1 MFFFHSVGNNN
12 PNWLIFFQRGRYTTN
27 QYHMI
32 ERKYAIKLGDKTSFQ
47 RALGGGLARQ
57 SLVLATSPS
66 LCSCACSTLRS
77 RSDVGSCCCERFQK
91 NRLELWSNIFQPG
104 YEVDWSYIYIYIYI
118 YNLIYIY
125 IHRLYYIVYHIIYS
139 NVMLYV
145 HMCHP
150 RLGLEMVQACRDH
163 PRTGN
168 GKPPQQSLVTRPLY
182 WSVYMSLYQISR
194 NYKDEHTILY

>member
-1 MFFFHSVGNNN
+1 MTQVWFGCLTNDNNGIFRYHLLHSVFIKKPGFIYNCAKMRLRVGWFEQLLNLISREIIMISWLVVWNMLFFHLVGNNN

-32 ERKYAIKLGDKTSFQ
+32 ERKYGIKLGDKTSFQ

-91 NRLELWSNIFQPG
+91 NRLELWSNIF
-104 YEVDWSYIYIYIYI
+104 
-118 YNLIYIY
+118 
-125 IHRLYYIVYHIIYS
+125 
-139 NVMLYV
+139 
-145 HMCHP
+145 
-150 RLGLEMVQACRDH
+150 
-163 PRTGN
+163 
-168 GKPPQQSLVTRPLY
+168 
-182 WSVYMSLYQISR
+182 
-194 NYKDEHTILY
+194 

>member
-1 MFFFHSVGNNN
+1 MITMWFLGTIYCILFSEKNRLYLQLREDAVKSWLIWTTVEFDISWNYHHLRYPGWWFGTCFFFFHSVGNNN
-12 PNWLIFFQRGRYTTN
+12 PNWLIFFQRGRYTNN

-104 YEVDWSYIYIYIYI
+104 YEVDWSYIYIH
-118 YNLIYIY
+118 
-125 IHRLYYIVYHIIYS
+125 IHI
-139 NVMLYV
+139 
-145 HMCHP
+145 
-150 RLGLEMVQACRDH
+150 
-163 PRTGN
+163 
-168 GKPPQQSLVTRPLY
+168 
-182 WSVYMSLYQISR
+182 
-194 NYKDEHTILY
+194 